1 MKIPEFSVNRKVTT
15 AMLAMI
21 LVVLGGIAF
30 TELGLDFF
38 PELEF
43 PTVSIITTYSGA
55 SSEDIENT
63 ITRPLEQI
71 TGTVNRVKEVSSTT
85 TEGVS
90 VIMLE
95 FEWGTNLDFAA
106 QDVRDQIGLYENFLP
121 EEASE
126 PLVVKFN
133 MSQFPIVFGGITSDM
148 PTQDLM
154 DLIEDEVAP
163 RLERIDGVASVMVYS
178 TDVRE
183 ILVDIDK
190 TALES
195 RNLSMDQIIMALR
208 MENLNLPAGHIVER
222 HSEFLV
228 RTLGEF
234 QTIVDIEDTVV
245 GATIAG
251 LPVYLKDVA
260 EVRDTLKDSRFRAR
274 IQGADGVIYMISKRS
289 GANTVTAAKAVNKE
303 LAVISKML
311 PPDVQFFPWMDQS
324 EMIQM
329 VTRQTGKNAMVGG
342 LLAIFFIFIFLRD
355 WRPTLTIG
363 LAVPLSV
370 ITTFIAMYL
379 AGYTLNLLTIGGLA
393 LGVGMLVD
401 NSIVVIENIFRHL
414 EEGADRKEAAKRGAS
429 EVGMAITAST
439 LTTIAVFF
447 PMIFAKGITGKM
459 TQALALSIAFSLL
472 ASLFVALTIVPMVAS
487 ILFKNKKN
495 NKTNAEKAIKARP
508 EEFGRIRNI
517 YKNLL
522 VKTLRRRGWV
532 LLATLGIFI
541 LSLSLLA
548 FVGMEFMP
556 AQDQDMIIFQVKL
569 PVGTSLEETDRVVKV
584 AEGIVATF
592 PEVESISAQV
602 GSQAEENP
610 SDAGGGFSSTGTHE
624 GLLWIGLVG
633 QTERKLSDLEV
644 MEEIRKKLP
653 KMKNV
658 KFEALDMNQMMMGG
672 ATSPIDIKIFGS
684 DLNVLKEIGNTIIS
698 QIQDVE
704 GLRDVVHSM
713 AEGKPEYQ
721 ITVNREEA
729 SRLGLMVSQVANAV
743 QTASLGRIATRF
755 REGSD
760 EIDIRVRFNSLYRDT
775 LDDIRNIP
783 IMTPTNQM
791 IRLDQVASISKGEG
805 PIQINR
811 ENQARNVS
819 VLANIVE
826 RDLGS
831 VASDIRK
838 RLAPIEKTLLPG
850 YFIEFG
856 GQYEEMTEAVKIML
870 GAFAL
875 AILLV
880 YMIMASQFESFKHPF
895 IIMFTIPLGF
905 IGVVLALLISGK
917 PIGLPVMIG
926 FVMLA
931 GISVNNGIVMVDYI
945 NQLKRRGIEK
955 KEAII
960 QACSVRLRPVLITA
974 LTTIMGMLPMALSVS
989 QGSEM
994 RAPMAIT
1001 VVGGLVA
1008 TTFLTL
1014 FVIPIIYS
1022 YFDRVKF
1029 RVKVKKEKV
1038 KA

>member
-1 MKIPEFSVNRKVTT
+1 MKIPEFSVNRRVTT

-43 PTVSIITTYSGA
+43 PTVSLITTYSGA

-71 TGTVNRVKEVSSTT
+71 TGTVNRVKKVSSTT
-85 TEGVS
+85 SEGVS
-90 VIMLE
+90 IIMIE

-133 MSQFPIVFGGITSDM
+133 MSQFPIIFGGITSNM

-195 RNLSMDQIIMALR
+195 INLSMDQILMALR
-208 MENLNLPAGHIVER
+208 MENLNLPAGHIIER
-222 HSEFLV
+222 YSEFLV
-228 RTLGEF
+228 RTVGEF
-234 QTIVDIEDTVV
+234 KSIVDIQDTVV
-245 GATIAG
+245 GTTLTG
-251 LPVYLKDVA
+251 QPVYLRDVA

-274 IQGADGVIYMISKRS
+274 IQGTDGVIYMISKRS

-303 LAVISKML
+303 LAEIQKRL
-311 PPDVQFFPWMDQS
+311 PSDVKFFPWMDQS

-342 LLAIFFIFIFLRD
+342 LLAIFFILVFLRD
-355 WRPTLTIG
+355 WRPTFTIG

-401 NSIVVIENIFRHL
+401 NSVVVIENIFRHL
-414 EEGADRKEAAKRGAS
+414 EEGADKKEAAKRGAS

-459 TQALALSIAFSLL
+459 TQALALSITFSLL

-487 ILFKNKKN
+487 LLFKNRNSKN
-495 NKTNAEKAIKARP
+495 AASKVNPRSR
-508 EEFGRIRNI
+508 EFGRMRDFYRNML
-517 YKNLL
+517 N
-522 VKTLRRRGWV
+522 KTLRRRGLV
-532 LLATLGIFI
+532 LSATLGFFL
-541 LSLSLLA
+541 LSFVLIS
-548 FVGMEFMP
+548 FVGTEFMP
-556 AQDQDMIIFQVKL
+556 AQDMDMIMLKVKL

-584 AEGIVATF
+584 AEEIVASF

-610 SDAGGGFSSTGTHE
+610 SDAGGGFSATGTHE

-633 QTERKLSDLEV
+633 QMDRELSDLEV
-644 MEEIRKKLP
+644 LEEIRKKLP

-658 KFEALDMNQMMMGG
+658 KFEALDMSQMMMGG
-672 ATSPIDIKIFGS
+672 STAPIDIKIFGS
-684 DLNVLKEIGNTIIS
+684 DLDVLKDIGNTIVA
-698 QIQDVE
+698 QIRDVE
-704 GLRDVVHSM
+704 GLRDVIHSM

-721 ITVNREEA
+721 ITINREEA
-729 SRLGLMVSQVANAV
+729 SRMGLMVSQIANTV
-743 QTASLGRIATRF
+743 QTASLGKIATRF
-755 REGSD
+755 RDGSD
-760 EIDIRVRFNSLYRDT
+760 EIDIRVRFNSMYRDT
-775 LDDIRNIP
+775 IDDIRNIP
-783 IMTPTNQM
+783 IKTPTNQM

-805 PIQINR
+805 PIQITR

-819 VLANIVE
+819 VLANIVG

-831 VASDIRK
+831 VAADIKERI
-838 RLAPIEKTLLPG
+838 APIEKTLLPG

-856 GQYEEMTEAVKIML
+856 GQYEDMKEAIKIML

-905 IGVVLALLISGK
+905 TGVALALLITGK

-955 KEAII
+955 KEAIL

-1014 FVIPIIYS
+1014 FNIPIIYS

-1029 RVKVKKEKV
+1029 REKK
-1038 KA
+1038 ARA

>member
-1 MKIPEFSVNRKVTT
+1 
-15 AMLAMI
+15 
-21 LVVLGGIAF
+21 
-30 TELGLDFF
+30 
-38 PELEF
+38 
-43 PTVSIITTYSGA
+43 
-55 SSEDIENT
+55 
-63 ITRPLEQI
+63 
-71 TGTVNRVKEVSSTT
+71 
-85 TEGVS
+85 
-90 VIMLE
+90 
-95 FEWGTNLDFAA
+95 
-106 QDVRDQIGLYENFLP
+106 
-121 EEASE
+121 
-126 PLVVKFN
+126 
-133 MSQFPIVFGGITSDM
+133 
-148 PTQDLM
+148 M

-195 RNLSMDQIIMALR
+195 RNLSMDQILMALR

-234 QTIVDIEDTVV
+234 KTIVEIENTVV
-245 GATIAG
+245 GTTLTG
-251 LPVYLKDVA
+251 LPVYLRDVA

-274 IQGADGVIYMISKRS
+274 IQGSDGVIYMISKRS

-303 LAVISKML
+303 LANIKKML

-342 LLAIFFIFIFLRD
+342 LLAIFFILVFLRD
-355 WRPTLTIG
+355 WRPTFTIA

-370 ITTFIAMYL
+370 ITTFIALYL

-401 NSIVVIENIFRHL
+401 NSVVVIENIFRHL
-414 EEGADRKEAAKRGAS
+414 EEGADKKEAAKRGAS

-459 TQALALSIAFSLL
+459 TQALALSITFSLL

-487 ILFKNKKN
+487 LLFKNRNSSNAVSKV
-495 NKTNAEKAIKARP
+495 NKRSR
-508 EEFGRIRNI
+508 EFGRMRDF
-517 YKNLL
+517 YRNLL
-522 VKTLRRRGWV
+522 NKTLRRRGLV
-532 LLATLGIFI
+532 LLATLGVFL
-541 LSLSLLA
+541 LSFALIS
-548 FVGMEFMP
+548 FVGTEFMP
-556 AQDQDMIIFQVKL
+556 AQDMDMIMLQVKL

-584 AEGIVATF
+584 AEEIVAAF

-610 SDAGGGFSSTGTHE
+610 SDAGGGVSATGTHE

-633 QTERKLSDLEV
+633 QMERERSDLEV
-644 MEEIRKKLP
+644 LEEIRKKLP

-658 KFEALDMNQMMMGG
+658 KFEALDMSQMMMGG
-672 ATSPIDIKIFGS
+672 SAAPIDIKIFGS
-684 DLNVLKEIGNTIIS
+684 DLDVLKDIGNTIVA
-698 QIQDVE
+698 QIRDVE

-729 SRLGLMVSQVANAV
+729 SRMGLMVSQIANTV
-743 QTASLGRIATRF
+743 QTASLGKIATRF
-755 REGSD
+755 RDGSD
-760 EIDIRVRFNSLYRDT
+760 EIDIRVRFNSKYRDT
-775 LDDIRNIP
+775 VDDIRNIP
-783 IMTPTNQM
+783 IKTPTNQM

-819 VLANIVE
+819 VLANIVG

-831 VASDIRK
+831 VAADIRE
-838 RLAPIEKTLLPG
+838 RIAPIEKTLLPG

-856 GQYEEMTEAVKIML
+856 GQYEDMKEAIKIMI

-875 AILLV
+875 AVLLV

-905 IGVVLALLISGK
+905 IGVVVALLISGK

-955 KEAII
+955 KEAIL

-1014 FVIPIIYS
+1014 FVVPIIYS

-1029 RVKVKKEKV
+1029 SEKKR

>member
-21 LVVLGGIAF
+21 LVVLGSIAF
-30 TELGLDFF
+30 IELGLDFF

-55 SSEDIENT
+55 SSDDIENT

-71 TGTVNRVKEVSSTT
+71 TGTVNRVKKVSSTT

-133 MSQFPIVFGGITSDM
+133 ISQFPIIFGGITSDM
-148 PTQDLM
+148 PTQDLK

-195 RNLSMDQIIMALR
+195 GNLSMDQILLALR
-208 MENLNLPAGHIVER
+208 MENLNLPAGHIIER

-228 RTLGEF
+228 RTVGEF
-234 QTIVDIEDTVV
+234 KSIADIKNTIVGTTLTGQSI
-245 GATIAG
+245 
-251 LPVYLKDVA
+251 YLRDVA

-274 IQGADGVIYMISKRS
+274 IQGSDGVIYMISKRS

-303 LAVISKML
+303 LAEIQKML

-329 VTRQTGKNAMVGG
+329 VTSQTGKNALVGG
-342 LLAIFFIFIFLRD
+342 LLAIFFIFVFLRN
-355 WRPTLTIG
+355 WRPTFTIA

-401 NSIVVIENIFRHL
+401 NSVVVIENIFRHL
-414 EEGADRKEAAKRGAS
+414 EEGADKKQAAIRGAS

-459 TQALALSIAFSLL
+459 TQALALSITFSLL

-487 ILFKNKKN
+487 LLFKNRN
-495 NKTNAEKAIKARP
+495 NNHAKSTAKPRSR
-508 EEFGRIRNI
+508 EFGRMRDVYRNML
-517 YKNLL
+517 N
-522 VKTLRRRGWV
+522 KTLQRRGLV
-532 LLATLGIFI
+532 LMGTLGLFL
-541 LSLSLLA
+541 LSFVLIS
-548 FVGMEFMP
+548 FVGTEFMP
-556 AQDQDMIIFQVKL
+556 AQDQDMIIIQIKL
-569 PVGTSLEETDRVVKV
+569 PVGTSLDETDRVVKV

-610 SDAGGGFSSTGTHE
+610 SDAGGGFSATGTHE

-633 QTERKLSDLEV
+633 QTERELSDLQV
-644 MEEIRKKLP
+644 LEEIRKKLP
-653 KMKNV
+653 KMKDV

-684 DLNVLKEIGNTIIS
+684 DLDVLKDIGNRIVAEIR
-698 QIQDVE
+698 DVE
-704 GLRDVVHSM
+704 GLRDVVHTM
-713 AEGKPEYQ
+713 AEAKPEYQ

-729 SRLGLMVSQVANAV
+729 SRMGLMVSQVANAV

-760 EIDIRVRFNSLYRDT
+760 EIDIRVRFNSVYRDT

-783 IMTPTNQM
+783 IKTPTNQM
-791 IRLDQVASISKGEG
+791 IRLDQVASISLGEG
-805 PIQINR
+805 PIQITR

-819 VLANIVE
+819 VLANIVG

-831 VASDIRK
+831 VAADIRE
-838 RLAPIEKTLLPG
+838 RIAPIEKSLSPG
-850 YFIEFG
+850 YFVEFG
-856 GQYEEMTEAVKIML
+856 GQYEEMKEAIQIML

-875 AILLV
+875 ATLLV
-880 YMIMASQFESFKHPF
+880 YMIMASQFESFKHPL

-905 IGVVLALLISGK
+905 IGVVLALLVSGK

-945 NQLKRRGIEK
+945 NQLKRRGFEK
-955 KEAII
+955 KEAIL

-1014 FVIPIIYS
+1014 FIIPIIYS
-1022 YFDRVKF
+1022 YFDKVKF
-1029 RVKVKKEKV
+1029 REKKTEKTR
-1038 KA
+1038 A

>member
-21 LVVLGGIAF
+21 LVVLGSIAF

-43 PTVSIITTYSGA
+43 PTVSVITTYSGA

-71 TGTVNRVKEVSSTT
+71 TGTVNRVKKVSSTT
-85 TEGVS
+85 SEGVS
-90 VIMLE
+90 VIMME

-121 EEASE
+121 DEASE

-133 MSQFPIVFGGITSDM
+133 ISQFPIIFGGITSNM
-148 PTQDLM
+148 PTQDLKE
-154 DLIEDEVAP
+154 LIEDEVAP

-195 RNLSMDQIIMALR
+195 RNLSMDQILMALR
-208 MENLNLPAGHIVER
+208 MENLNLPAGHIIER

-234 QTIVDIEDTVV
+234 KSIVDVENTIV
-245 GATIAG
+245 GASMTG

-260 EVRDTLKDSRFRAR
+260 EVKDTLKDSRFRAR
-274 IQGADGVIYMISKRS
+274 IQGTDGVIYMISKRS

-303 LAVISKML
+303 LEVVKKML
-311 PPDVQFFPWMDQS
+311 PSDVEIIPWMDQS

-329 VTRQTGKNAMVGG
+329 VTRQTGKNAIVGG
-342 LLAIFFIFIFLRD
+342 LLAIFFILLFLRN
-355 WRPTLTIG
+355 WRPTFTIA

-401 NSIVVIENIFRHL
+401 NSVVVIENIFRHL
-414 EEGADRKEAAKRGAS
+414 EEGANKKDAAKRGAS

-487 ILFKNKKN
+487 VLFKKGN
-495 NKTNAEKAIKARP
+495 NNNIESKLKMKTR
-508 EEFGRIRNI
+508 EFRRMRDLYRTMLN
-517 YKNLL
+517 
-522 VKTLRRRGWV
+522 KTLRRRGLV
-532 LLATLGIFI
+532 LVVTLGVFL
-541 LSLSLLA
+541 LSFALISL
-548 FVGMEFMP
+548 VGTEFMP
-556 AQDQDMIIFQVKL
+556 AQDQDMLILQIKL
-569 PVGTSLEETDRVVKV
+569 PVGTALDETDRVVKM
-584 AEGIVATF
+584 AEDIVATF

-610 SDAGGGFSSTGTHE
+610 SDAGGGFSATGTHE

-633 QTERKLSDLEV
+633 QMERELSDLEV
-644 MEEIRKKLP
+644 LEEIRKKLP

-658 KFEALDMNQMMMGG
+658 KFEALDMTQMMMGG
-672 ATSPIDIKIFGS
+672 STAAIDIKVFGNEL
-684 DLNVLKEIGNTIIS
+684 DVLKSIGNTIIA
-698 QIQDVE
+698 QIQDIE
-704 GLRDVVHSM
+704 GLRDVVHTM

-729 SRLGLMVSQVANAV
+729 SRMGLMVSQVANAV

-760 EIDIRVRFNSLYRDT
+760 EIDIRVRFSAAYRDT

-783 IMTPTNQM
+783 IMTSTNQM
-791 IRLDQVASISKGEG
+791 IRLDQVATISQGEG
-805 PIQINR
+805 PIQITR
-811 ENQARNVS
+811 ENQARNIS
-819 VLANIVE
+819 VLANIVG

-831 VASDIRK
+831 VAADIK
-838 RLAPIEKTLLPG
+838 EKLVPIEQDLLPG
-850 YFIEFG
+850 YFIEIG
-856 GQYEEMTEAVKIML
+856 GQYEDMKEAIKIMV

-875 AILLV
+875 AVLLV

-955 KEAII
+955 KEAIL

-974 LTTIMGMLPMALSVS
+974 LTTIMGMLPMALSTS

-1014 FVIPIIYS
+1014 FVVPIIYS

-1029 RVKVKKEKV
+1029 REKEKA
-1038 KA
+1038 K

>member
-1 MKIPEFSVNRKVTT
+1 
-15 AMLAMI
+15 MLAMI
-21 LVVLGGIAF
+21 LVVLGSIAF
-30 TELGLDFF
+30 IELGLDFF

-55 SSEDIENT
+55 SSDDIENT

-71 TGTVNRVKEVSSTT
+71 TGTVNRVKKVSSTT

-133 MSQFPIVFGGITSDM
+133 ISQFPIIFGGITSDM
-148 PTQDLM
+148 PTQDLK

-195 RNLSMDQIIMALR
+195 GNLSMDQILLALR
-208 MENLNLPAGHIVER
+208 MENLNLPAGHIIER

-228 RTLGEF
+228 RTVGEF
-234 QTIVDIEDTVV
+234 KSIADIKNTIVGTTLTGQSI
-245 GATIAG
+245 
-251 LPVYLKDVA
+251 YLRDVA

-274 IQGADGVIYMISKRS
+274 IQGSDGVIYMISKRS

-303 LAVISKML
+303 LAEIQKML

-329 VTRQTGKNAMVGG
+329 VTSQTGKNALVGG
-342 LLAIFFIFIFLRD
+342 LLAIFFIFVFLRN
-355 WRPTLTIG
+355 WRPTFTIA

-401 NSIVVIENIFRHL
+401 NSVVVIENIFRHL
-414 EEGADRKEAAKRGAS
+414 EEGADKKQAAIRGAS

-439 LTTIAVFF
+439 LTTIAVVF
-447 PMIFAKGITGKM
+447 PMIFANGITGKM
-459 TQALALSIAFSLL
+459 TQALALSITFSLL

-487 ILFKNKKN
+487 LLFKNRN
-495 NKTNAEKAIKARP
+495 NNHAKSTAKPRSR
-508 EEFGRIRNI
+508 EFGRMRDVYRNML
-517 YKNLL
+517 N
-522 VKTLRRRGWV
+522 KTLQRRGLV
-532 LLATLGIFI
+532 LMGTLGLFL
-541 LSLSLLA
+541 LSFVLIS
-548 FVGMEFMP
+548 FVGTEFMP
-556 AQDQDMIIFQVKL
+556 AQDQDMIIIQIKL
-569 PVGTSLEETDRVVKV
+569 PVGTSLDETDRVVKV

-610 SDAGGGFSSTGTHE
+610 SDAGGGFSATGTHE

-633 QTERKLSDLEV
+633 QTERELSDLQV
-644 MEEIRKKLP
+644 LEEIRKKLP
-653 KMKNV
+653 KMKDV

-684 DLNVLKEIGNTIIS
+684 DLDVLKDIGNRIVAEIR
-698 QIQDVE
+698 DVE
-704 GLRDVVHSM
+704 GLRDVVHTM
-713 AEGKPEYQ
+713 AEAKPEYQ

-729 SRLGLMVSQVANAV
+729 SRMGLMVSQVANAV

-760 EIDIRVRFNSLYRDT
+760 EIDIRVRFNSVYRDT

-783 IMTPTNQM
+783 IKTPTNQM
-791 IRLDQVASISKGEG
+791 IRLDQVASISLGEG
-805 PIQINR
+805 PIQITR

-819 VLANIVE
+819 VLANIVG

-831 VASDIRK
+831 VAADIRE
-838 RLAPIEKTLLPG
+838 RIAPIEKSLSPG
-850 YFIEFG
+850 YFVEFG
-856 GQYEEMTEAVKIML
+856 GQYEEMKEAIQIML

-875 AILLV
+875 ATLLV
-880 YMIMASQFESFKHPF
+880 YMIMASQFESFKHPL

-905 IGVVLALLISGK
+905 IGVVLALLVSGK

-945 NQLKRRGIEK
+945 NQLKRRGFEK
-955 KEAII
+955 KEAIL

-1014 FVIPIIYS
+1014 FIIPIIYS
-1022 YFDRVKF
+1022 YFDKVKF
-1029 RVKVKKEKV
+1029 REKKTEKTR
-1038 KA
+1038 A

>member
-21 LVVLGGIAF
+21 LVVLGSIAF

-43 PTVSIITTYSGA
+43 PTVSVITTYSGA

-71 TGTVNRVKEVSSTT
+71 TGTVNRVKKVSSTT

-90 VIMLE
+90 VIMME

-121 EEASE
+121 EEASK

-133 MSQFPIVFGGITSDM
+133 MAQFPIIFGGITSDM
-148 PTQDLM
+148 PTKDLM

-195 RNLSMDQIIMALR
+195 RNLSMDQILLALR
-208 MENLNLPAGHIVER
+208 MENLNLPAGHIIER

-234 QTIVDIEDTVV
+234 KSVVDIEDTVV
-245 GATIAG
+245 GTTMTG
-251 LPVYLKDVA
+251 QPVYLRDVA
-260 EVRDTLKDSRFRAR
+260 EVKDTLKDSRFRAR
-274 IQGADGVIYMISKRS
+274 IQGTDGVIYMISKRS
-289 GANTVTAAKAVNKE
+289 GANTVTAANAVNKE
-303 LAVISKML
+303 LEVVKKML
-311 PPDVQFFPWMDQS
+311 PPDVEIIPWMDQA

-329 VTRQTGKNAMVGG
+329 VTRQTGKNALVGG
-342 LLAIFFIFIFLRD
+342 LLAIFFILLFLRN
-355 WRPTLTIG
+355 WRPTFTIA

-401 NSIVVIENIFRHL
+401 NSVVVIENIFRHL
-414 EEGADRKEAAKRGAS
+414 EEGADKKDAAKRGAS

-487 ILFKNKKN
+487 IIFKKGNSDNVVSKLKM
-495 NKTNAEKAIKARP
+495 KTR
-508 EEFGRIRNI
+508 EFGRMRDIYRNML
-517 YKNLL
+517 N
-522 VKTLRRRGWV
+522 KTLRRRGLV
-532 LLATLGIFI
+532 LSVTLGVFL
-541 LSLSLLA
+541 LSFFLIS
-548 FVGMEFMP
+548 FVGTEFMP
-556 AQDQDMIIFQVKL
+556 TQDQDMILIKVKL
-569 PVGTSLEETDRVVKV
+569 PVGTSLDETDRVVRM
-584 AEGIVATF
+584 AEDIVATF

-610 SDAGGGFSSTGTHE
+610 SDAAGGGFAASGTNE

-633 QTERKLSDLEV
+633 QLERERSDLEV
-644 MEEIRKKLP
+644 LEEIRKKLP

-672 ATSPIDIKIFGS
+672 ATAPIDIKIFGS
-684 DLNVLKEIGNTIIS
+684 DLDVLKGIGNTIIAR
-698 QIQDVE
+698 IQDVE
-704 GLRDVVHSM
+704 GLRDVIHTM

-729 SRLGLMVSQVANAV
+729 SRMGLMVSQVANAV

-760 EIDIRVRFNSLYRDT
+760 EIDIRVRFNAEYRDT

-791 IRLDQVASISKGEG
+791 IRLDQVASITEGEG
-805 PIQINR
+805 PIQITR
-811 ENQARNVS
+811 ENQARNIS
-819 VLANIVE
+819 VLANIVG

-831 VASDIRK
+831 VAADIRE
-838 RLAPIEKTLLPG
+838 RLVPIEQTLLPG
-850 YFIEFG
+850 YFIEIG
-856 GQYEEMTEAVKIML
+856 GQYEDMKEAIQIML

-875 AILLV
+875 AVLLV

-955 KEAII
+955 KEAIL
-960 QACSVRLRPVLITA
+960 QASSVRLRPVLITA
-974 LTTIMGMLPMALSVS
+974 LTTIMGMLPMALSTS

-1014 FVIPIIYS
+1014 FVVPIIYS

-1029 RVKVKKEKV
+1029 KEKKERV
-1038 KA
+1038 

>member
-21 LVVLGGIAF
+21 LVVLGGMAF

-43 PTVSIITTYSGA
+43 PTVSVITTYSGA

-71 TGTVNRVKEVSSTT
+71 TGTVNRVKKVNSTT
-85 TEGVS
+85 SEGVS

-133 MSQFPIVFGGITSDM
+133 ISQFPIIFGGITSDM
-148 PTQDLM
+148 PTQDLKE
-154 DLIEDEVAP
+154 LIEDDVAP

-195 RNLSMDQIIMALR
+195 RNLSMDQILMALR
-208 MENLNLPAGHIVER
+208 MENLNLPAGHIIER

-228 RTLGEF
+228 RTMGEF
-234 QTIVDIEDTVV
+234 KSIFDIQDTVV
-245 GATIAG
+245 ATTMTG
-251 LPVYLKDVA
+251 LPVYLRDVA
-260 EVRDTLKDSRFRAR
+260 EVKDTLKESRFRSR
-274 IQGADGVIYMISKRS
+274 IQGSDGVIYMISKRS

-303 LAVISKML
+303 LAEIQRML
-311 PPDVQFFPWMDQS
+311 PSDVQFFPWMDQS
-324 EMIQM
+324 EMILM
-329 VTRQTGKNAMVGG
+329 VTRQTGKNALVGG
-342 LLAIFFIFIFLRD
+342 LLAIFFIFVFLRD
-355 WRPTLTIG
+355 WRPTFTIG

-401 NSIVVIENIFRHL
+401 NSVVVIENIFRHL
-414 EEGADRKEAAKRGAS
+414 EEGADKKEAAKRGAS

-487 ILFKNKKN
+487 LLFKNRKN
-495 NKTNAEKAIKARP
+495 NNTQSSIRTRAI
-508 EEFGRIRNI
+508 EFGRMRAF
-517 YKNLL
+517 YSNLL
-522 VKTLRRRGWV
+522 KKTLRRRGLV
-532 LLATLGIFI
+532 LSTTLGVFV
-541 LSLSLLA
+541 LSLVLIS
-548 FVGMEFMP
+548 FVGTEFMP
-556 AQDQDMIIFQVKL
+556 AQDQDMILLQVKL
-569 PVGTSLEETDRVVKV
+569 PVGTSLDETDRVVKV
-584 AEGIVATF
+584 AEGILETF

-610 SDAGGGFSSTGTHE
+610 SDAGGGFSATGTHE

-633 QTERKLSDLEV
+633 QMERELSDLEV
-644 MEEIRKKLP
+644 LEEIRKKLP
-653 KMKNV
+653 KMKDV
-658 KFEALDMNQMMMGG
+658 KFEALDMSQMMMGG
-672 ATSPIDIKIFGS
+672 STAPIDIKIFGS
-684 DLNVLKEIGNTIIS
+684 DLDVLKDIGNMIIA
-698 QIQDVE
+698 QIRDIE
-704 GLRDVVHSM
+704 GLRDVVQTM

-729 SRLGLMVSQVANAV
+729 SRMGLMVSQVANAV
-743 QTASLGRIATRF
+743 QTASLGKIATRF

-760 EIDIRVRFNSLYRDT
+760 EIDIRVRFNSMYRDT
-775 LDDIRNIP
+775 IDDIRNIP
-783 IMTPTNQM
+783 IKTPTNQM

-805 PIQINR
+805 PIQITR
-811 ENQARNVS
+811 ENQARNIS

-831 VASDIRK
+831 VAADIK
-838 RLAPIEKTLLPG
+838 EKIASIEKTLLPG

-856 GQYEEMTEAVKIML
+856 GQYEDMKEAIKIML

-875 AILLV
+875 AVLLV

-955 KEAII
+955 KEAIL

-1029 RVKVKKEKV
+1029 AEKKKR
-1038 KA
+1038 A

>member
-43 PTVSIITTYSGA
+43 PTVSVITTYSGA

-71 TGTVNRVKEVSSTT
+71 TGTVNRVKKVSSTT
-85 TEGVS
+85 SEGVS
-90 VIMLE
+90 VIMIE

-133 MSQFPIVFGGITSDM
+133 ISQFPIIFGGITSDM
-148 PTQDLM
+148 PTQDLK

-163 RLERIDGVASVMVYS
+163 RLERIGGVASVLVYS

-195 RNLSMDQIIMALR
+195 RNLSMDQILMALR

-228 RTLGEF
+228 RTVGEF
-234 QTIVDIEDTVV
+234 KSVVDIQDTIVGT
-245 GATIAG
+245 TLTG
-251 LPVYLKDVA
+251 LPVYLRDVA

-274 IQGADGVIYMISKRS
+274 IQGSDGVIYMISKRS

-303 LAVISKML
+303 LAEIQKRL

-329 VTRQTGKNAMVGG
+329 VTRQTGKNALVGG
-342 LLAIFFIFIFLRD
+342 LLAIFFILLFLRN
-355 WRPTLTIG
+355 WRPTFTIA

-401 NSIVVIENIFRHL
+401 NSVVVIENIFRHL
-414 EEGADRKEAAKRGAS
+414 EEGADKKEAAKRGAS

-487 ILFKNKKN
+487 LLFKNRNSKN
-495 NKTNAEKAIKARP
+495 AVSKVNTRSR
-508 EEFGRIRNI
+508 EFGRMRDFYRNML
-517 YKNLL
+517 N
-522 VKTLRRRGWV
+522 KTLRRRGLV
-532 LLATLGIFI
+532 LLVTLGIFL
-541 LSLSLLA
+541 LSFALIS
-548 FVGMEFMP
+548 FVGTEFMP
-556 AQDQDMIIFQVKL
+556 AQDQDMVILQIKL

-584 AEGIVATF
+584 AEEIVATF

-610 SDAGGGFSSTGTHE
+610 SDAGGGFSATGTHE

-633 QTERKLSDLEV
+633 QMERDRSDLEV
-644 MEEIRKKLP
+644 LEEIRKKLP

-658 KFEALDMNQMMMGG
+658 KFEALDMSQMMMGG
-672 ATSPIDIKIFGS
+672 STAPIDIKIFGS
-684 DLNVLKEIGNTIIS
+684 DLDVLKDIGNTIVA
-698 QIQDVE
+698 QIRDIE

-729 SRLGLMVSQVANAV
+729 SRMGLMVSQIANTV
-743 QTASLGRIATRF
+743 QTASLGKIATRF

-760 EIDIRVRFNSLYRDT
+760 EIDIRVRFNAAYRDT
-775 LDDIRNIP
+775 IDDIRNIP
-783 IMTPTNQM
+783 IKTPTNQM

-805 PIQINR
+805 PIQITR

-819 VLANIVE
+819 VLANIVG

-831 VASDIRK
+831 VAADIREK
-838 RLAPIEKTLLPG
+838 IAPIEKTLLPG

-856 GQYEEMTEAVKIML
+856 GQYEDMKEAIKIML

-905 IGVVLALLISGK
+905 IGVVVALLISGK

-955 KEAII
+955 KEAIL

-1014 FVIPIIYS
+1014 FVVPIIYS

-1029 RVKVKKEKV
+1029 REKKR

>member
-21 LVVLGGIAF
+21 LVVLGGLAF

-43 PTVSIITTYSGA
+43 PTVSVITTYSGA

-71 TGTVNRVKEVSSTT
+71 TGTINRVKKVSSTT
-85 TEGVS
+85 SEGVS
-90 VIMLE
+90 VIMME

-133 MSQFPIVFGGITSDM
+133 ISQFPIVFGGITSDL
-148 PTQDLM
+148 PTQDLK
-154 DLIEDEVAP
+154 DLIENEVAP

-195 RNLSMDQIIMALR
+195 MNLSMDQILMALY

-228 RTLGEF
+228 RTVGEF
-234 QTIVDIEDTVV
+234 KTIVDIRDTVV
-245 GATIAG
+245 GTTLTG

-303 LAVISKML
+303 LALIAKML

-324 EMIQM
+324 EMILM
-329 VTRQTGKNAMVGG
+329 VTRQTGKNALVGG
-342 LLAIFFIFIFLRD
+342 LLAIFFIFVFLRD
-355 WRPTLTIG
+355 WRPTFTIA

-401 NSIVVIENIFRHL
+401 NSVVVIENIFRHL
-414 EEGADRKEAAKRGAS
+414 EEGADKREAAKRGAS

-487 ILFKNKKN
+487 IVFKNRKN
-495 NKTNAEKAIKARP
+495 NTSEKTIKPRS
-508 EEFGRIRNI
+508 EEFGRMRKF
-517 YKNLL
+517 YRNLL
-522 VKTLRRRGWV
+522 IKTLRRRGLV
-532 LLATLGIFI
+532 LLATLGVFI
-541 LSLSLLA
+541 LSLVLLV

-556 AQDQDMIIFQVKL
+556 AQDQDMIILQIKL
-569 PVGTSLEETDRVVKV
+569 PVGTSLAETDRVVKV

-633 QTERKLSDLEV
+633 QMERKLSDLEV
-644 MEEIRKKLP
+644 LEEIRKKLP

-658 KFEALDMNQMMMGG
+658 RFEALDMNQMMMGG

-684 DLNVLKEIGNTIIS
+684 DLNVLKDIGNTIIS
-698 QIQDVE
+698 QIRDVE

-729 SRLGLMVSQVANAV
+729 SRMGLMVSQVANAV
-743 QTASLGRIATRF
+743 QTASLGKIATRF

-760 EIDIRVRFNSLYRDT
+760 EIDIRVRFNSSYRDT

-819 VLANIVE
+819 VMANIVG

-831 VASDIRK
+831 VAADIK
-838 RLAPIEKTLLPG
+838 ERLAPIENNLLPG

-856 GQYEEMTEAVKIML
+856 GQYEEMKEAIKIML

-955 KEAII
+955 KEAILR
-960 QACSVRLRPVLITA
+960 ACSIRLRPVLITA

-1001 VVGGLVA
+1001 VVGGLIA

-1029 RVKVKKEKV
+1029 REKKTRV
-1038 KA
+1038 

>member
-43 PTVSIITTYSGA
+43 PTVSVITTYSGA

-71 TGTVNRVKEVSSTT
+71 TGTVNRVKKVSSTT
-85 TEGVS
+85 SEGVS

-121 EEASE
+121 DEASE

-133 MSQFPIVFGGITSDM
+133 ISQFPIVFGGITSDM
-148 PTQDLM
+148 PTQDLK

-195 RNLSMDQIIMALR
+195 RNLSLDQILMALR

-222 HSEFLV
+222 HSELLV

-234 QTIVDIEDTVV
+234 KTIVDIEDTVV
-245 GATIAG
+245 GATLTG
-251 LPVYLKDVA
+251 QPVYLRDVA

-303 LAVISKML
+303 LAEIQKML

-342 LLAIFFIFIFLRD
+342 LLAIFFILLFLRN
-355 WRPTLTIG
+355 WRPTLTIA

-401 NSIVVIENIFRHL
+401 NSVVVIENIFRHL
-414 EEGADRKEAAKRGAS
+414 EEGADKKEAAKRGAS

-487 ILFKNKKN
+487 VLFKKRN
-495 NKTNAEKAIKARP
+495 NNNAVSTVKTRSG
-508 EEFGRIRNI
+508 EFGRMREFYRNI
-517 YKNLL
+517 LN
-522 VKTLRRRGWV
+522 KTLRRRGLV
-532 LLATLGIFI
+532 LLATLGVFL
-541 LSLSLLA
+541 LSLVLIS
-548 FVGMEFMP
+548 FVGTEFMP
-556 AQDQDMIIFQVKL
+556 AQDQDMIIIQVKL

-610 SDAGGGFSSTGTHE
+610 SDAGGGFSATGTHE

-633 QTERKLSDLEV
+633 QMERELSDLEV
-644 MEEIRKKLP
+644 LEEIRKKLP

-658 KFEALDMNQMMMGG
+658 KFEALDMSQMMMGG
-672 ATSPIDIKIFGS
+672 STAPIDIKIFGS
-684 DLNVLKEIGNTIIS
+684 DLNVLKDIGNTIVA
-698 QIQDVE
+698 QIRDVE
-704 GLRDVVHSM
+704 GLRDVEHSM

-729 SRLGLMVSQVANAV
+729 SRMGLMVSQVANAV

-783 IMTPTNQM
+783 IKTPANQM

-805 PIQINR
+805 PIQITR
-811 ENQARNVS
+811 ENQARNIS
-819 VLANIVE
+819 VLANIVG

-831 VASDIRK
+831 VAADIKERI
-838 RLAPIEKTLLPG
+838 APIEKTLLPG

-856 GQYEEMTEAVKIML
+856 GQYEDMKEAIQIMI

-875 AILLV
+875 ATLLV

-905 IGVVLALLISGK
+905 IGVVLALLLTGK

-955 KEAII
+955 KEAIL

-1029 RVKVKKEKV
+1029 RVKEKT
-1038 KA
+1038 K

>member
-21 LVVLGGIAF
+21 LVVLGGLAF

-43 PTVSIITTYSGA
+43 PTVSVITTYSGA

-63 ITRPLEQI
+63 ITRPLEQV
-71 TGTVNRVKEVSSTT
+71 TGTVNRVKKVSSTT
-85 TEGVS
+85 SEGVS
-90 VIMLE
+90 VIMME

-154 DLIEDEVAP
+154 DLVEDQVAP

-195 RNLSMDQIIMALR
+195 RNLSMDQILMALR
-208 MENLNLPAGHIVER
+208 MENLNLPAGHIIER

-228 RTLGEF
+228 RTVGEF
-234 QTIVDIEDTVV
+234 KTIGDIKDTVV
-245 GATIAG
+245 GTTLTG

-260 EVRDTLKDSRFRAR
+260 EVRDTLKESRFRAR

-303 LAVISKML
+303 LAVIQKGL
-311 PPDVQFFPWMDQS
+311 PSDVQFFPWMDQS

-329 VTRQTGKNAMVGG
+329 VTNQTGKNALVGG
-342 LLAIFFIFIFLRD
+342 LLAIFFIFVFLRD
-355 WRPTLTIG
+355 WRPTLTIAM
-363 LAVPLSV
+363 AVPLSV

-401 NSIVVIENIFRHL
+401 NSVVVIENIFRHL
-414 EEGADRKEAAKRGAS
+414 EEGADKREAAKRGAS

-472 ASLFVALTIVPMVAS
+472 ASLFVALTIVPMLAS
-487 ILFKNKKN
+487 ILFKNRKN
-495 NKTNAEKAIKARP
+495 NTAESTIKPRS
-508 EEFGRIRNI
+508 EEFGRMRKF
-517 YKNLL
+517 YRNLL
-522 VKTLRRRGWV
+522 MKTLRRRGLV

-541 LSLSLLA
+541 LSLVLLS

-556 AQDQDMIIFQVKL
+556 SQDQDMIILQIKL
-569 PVGTSLEETDRVVKV
+569 PVGTSLDETDRVVKM
-584 AEGIVATF
+584 AEGIVASF

-624 GLLWIGLVG
+624 GLLWIGLVS
-633 QTERKLSDLEV
+633 QMERTLSDQEV
-644 MEEIRKKLP
+644 LEEIRKKLP

-658 KFEALDMNQMMMGG
+658 RFEALDMNQMMMGG

-684 DLNVLKEIGNTIIS
+684 DLSVLKDIGNTIIS

-704 GLRDVVHSM
+704 GLRDVMHSM

-729 SRLGLMVSQVANAV
+729 SRMGLMVSQVANAV
-743 QTASLGRIATRF
+743 QTASLGKIATRY

-760 EIDIRVRFNSLYRDT
+760 EIDIRVRFNTQYRDT

-791 IRLDQVASISKGEG
+791 IRLDQVASISQGEG

-819 VLANIVE
+819 VLANIVG

-831 VASDIRK
+831 VATDIKK

-856 GQYEEMTEAVKIML
+856 GQYEEMKEAIKIMV
-870 GAFAL
+870 GAFTL
-875 AILLV
+875 AVLLV

-955 KEAII
+955 KEAIV
-960 QACSVRLRPVLITA
+960 QACTVRLRPVLITA

-1001 VVGGLVA
+1001 VVGGLIA

-1022 YFDRVKF
+1022 YSDRVKF
-1029 RVKVKKEKV
+1029 RENKTRV
-1038 KA
+1038 

>member
-21 LVVLGGIAF
+21 LVVLGSIAF

-43 PTVSIITTYSGA
+43 PTVSVITTYSGA

-71 TGTVNRVKEVSSTT
+71 TGTVNRVKKVSSTT

-90 VIMLE
+90 VIMME

-148 PTQDLM
+148 PTKDLM

-195 RNLSMDQIIMALR
+195 RNLSMDQILLALR

-234 QTIVDIEDTVV
+234 KTIADIENTVV
-245 GATIAG
+245 GTTLTG
-251 LPVYLKDVA
+251 LPIYVKDVA
-260 EVRDTLKDSRFRAR
+260 DVRDTLKDSRFRAR

-329 VTRQTGKNAMVGG
+329 VTRQTGKNAIVGG
-342 LLAIFFIFIFLRD
+342 LLAIFFILVFLRD

-414 EEGADRKEAAKRGAS
+414 EEGADRREAAKRGAS

-487 ILFKNKKN
+487 ILFKNRKN
-495 NKTNAEKAIKARP
+495 NNAETSKRAIKARP
-508 EEFGRIRNI
+508 EEFGRIRKI

-522 VKTLRRRGWV
+522 LKTLRRRGWV
-532 LLATLGIFI
+532 LLVTLGIFA
-541 LSLSLLA
+541 LSLGLLT

-556 AQDQDMIIFQVKL
+556 AQDQDMIILRIKL
-569 PVGTSLEETDRVVKV
+569 PVGTSLDETDRVVKV
-584 AEGIVATF
+584 VEAIVATF

-633 QTERKLSDLEV
+633 QTERKRSDLEV
-644 MEEIRKKLP
+644 LEEIRKKLP

-658 KFEALDMNQMMMGG
+658 RFEALDMTQMMMGG
-672 ATSPIDIKIFGS
+672 ATAAIDIKIFGS
-684 DLNVLKEIGNTIIS
+684 DLNVLKDIGNTIIS
-698 QIQDVE
+698 QIKDVE

-729 SRLGLMVSQVANAV
+729 SRMGLMVSQVANAV
-743 QTASLGRIATRF
+743 QTASLGKIATRF

-760 EIDIRVRFNSLYRDT
+760 EIDIRVRFNSSYRDS

-819 VLANIVE
+819 VMANIVG

-831 VASDIRK
+831 VAADIRE
-838 RLAPIEKTLLPG
+838 RLAPIESTLLPG
-850 YFIEFG
+850 YFIELG
-856 GQYEEMTEAVKIML
+856 GQYEEMTEAIKIML

-880 YMIMASQFESFKHPF
+880 YMIMASQFESFKYPF

-945 NQLKRRGIEK
+945 NQLKRRGLEK

-1029 RVKVKKEKV
+1029 RVKEKKTRV
-1038 KA
+1038 